1 MRRRFSIRLL
11 APLLL
16 MLPVVIVS
24 GVILSVASVSAGR
37 AAERMAFEEL
47 SQIRST
53 VTGRVDELLQTPVRV
68 VSLNRQLL
76 AIGKLD
82 AAEPAGWRET
92 LLAQSATFPSLS
104 AITWGAEDGAAT
116 WIARYG
122 HGGEKRYYA
131 LLEPGDAGQMREFA
145 IADTGEVEA
154 KPANTFTFDPRG
166 RPWYRAAVEAGGA
179 AWSEPYAWAGD
190 AGGEAVTLGLSHSA
204 PYTASN
210 GEVRGVLS
218 ADLNLNDISAYLS
231 DMRIGETG
239 FCFMIDTDGRLIA
252 CSTTTVLTGED
263 DALIRAE
270 DSDEPVVA
278 AVAKGWSLPSIKAD
292 GSRGVFDTPAGAV
305 FSTRSSVGADAG
317 LDWSLITVVP
327 EADFLANAKRT
338 RSNTLMVGLAVV
350 LLTLV
355 LGYLV
360 SRKISR
366 PVIQLEGH
374 LKQVGAGEFDQKI
387 DLRGTQEFA
396 HLSETVNQMSAD
408 LRERIELRRSLA
420 MAMEVQQ
427 SLLPDTLPSVEGLQ
441 IAGTSNYCDQTGGD
455 YYDFLSLSGNTDQ
468 TISIVVGDVMG
479 HGIAA
484 AMLMAT
490 ARGILRSRCC
500 EPGTTGE
507 LIGHLNEQLVQVTQ
521 GQRFMTMIM
530 ASVDASTRRVSWAS
544 AGHDMPFIYDP
555 GRQAFID
562 LEGGGLP
569 LGVMQEES
577 YEEYVTEPLPPGT
590 IIAFMTD
597 GVFEARNKAEALYGK
612 GRIKQILKANHAES
626 AKTIAA
632 KLEQDL
638 DQFQA
643 GTLQEDDITFVIVK
657 LA

>member
-24 GVILSVASVSAGR
+24 GVILSVASVSASR

-47 SQIRST
+47 TQIRST

-68 VSLNRQLL
+68 VGLNRELL

-82 AAEPAGWRET
+82 TAEPAGWKDT

-104 AITWGAEDGAAT
+104 AITWGSEEGAAT

-131 LLEPGDAGQMREFA
+131 LLEEADAGQMREFA
-145 IADTGEVEA
+145 ISGDGEVAEQ
-154 KPANTFTFDPRG
+154 PANAFAFDPRG

-190 AGGEAVTLGLSHSA
+190 ESGESVTLGLSHSA
-204 PYTASN
+204 PYKNTT
-210 GEVRGVLS
+210 GDIKGVVS

-231 DMRIGETG
+231 NMRIGETG
-239 FCFMIDTDGRLIA
+239 FCFIADSKGQLIA
-252 CSTTTVLTGED
+252 CSTTTDLTDEDNVL
-263 DALIRAE
+263 LNAE
-270 DSDEPVVA
+270 DSDEPMVA
-278 AVAKGWSLPSIKAD
+278 AVAKGWSLPSLKGD
-292 GSRGVFDTPAGAV
+292 GSRGMFDTPAGAV
-305 FSTRSSVGADAG
+305 FSTRSSVGSDAG

-327 EADFLANAKRT
+327 EADFLADAKRT
-338 RSNTLMVGLAVV
+338 RSNTLLIGLSVV

-360 SRKISR
+360 SRKISL

-427 SLLPDTLPSVEGLQ
+427 SLLPDTLPRVEGLQ

-455 YYDFLSLSGNTDQ
+455 YYDFLSLAGHTDQ
-468 TISIVVGDVMG
+468 SISIVVGDVMG

-530 ASVDASTRRVSWAS
+530 ASVDASTRQVSWAS

-555 GRQAFID
+555 DQQAFID

-569 LGVMQEES
+569 LGVMEEES

-590 IIAFMTD
+590 TIAFMTD
-597 GVFEARNKAEALYGK
+597 GVFEARNKAEKLYGK
-612 GRIKQILKANHAES
+612 DRIKQILQANHAES
-626 AKTIAA
+626 AKAIAA

-643 GTLQEDDITFVIVK
+643 GTPQEDDITFVIVK